1 MNNQSWVAR
10 EVDLLLNEHEADGSR
25 SDQEIVQDLKHFVHC
40 SKELVKRDPT
50 LRENLYL
57 SYLQMLWQVAGF
69 TGPFDFLKL
78 EAKIIELVE
87 SEIKMPEPLV
97 EHKSG
102 LFGHLPT
109 LTLQTPDWAD
119 GYNEALTDVKL
130 LNEV

>member
-57 SYLQMLWQVAGF
+57 SYLQMLWQVAGMK
-69 TGPFDFLKL
+69 GQFDFLQL
-78 EAKIIELVE
+78 EGKIIELMECKPVE
-87 SEIKMPEPLV
+87 CPHEYKPNGYGYGFRNFKCCKCGKTKTEQAECPE
-97 EHKSG
+97 
-102 LFGHLPT
+102 
-109 LTLQTPDWAD
+109 
-119 GYNEALTDVKL
+119 
-130 LNEV
+130 